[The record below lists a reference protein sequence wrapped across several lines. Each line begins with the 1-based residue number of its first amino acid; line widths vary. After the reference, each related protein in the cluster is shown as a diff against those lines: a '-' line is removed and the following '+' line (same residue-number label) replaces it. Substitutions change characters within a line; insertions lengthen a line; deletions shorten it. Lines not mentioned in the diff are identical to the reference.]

1 MIGTIHESSL
11 YAFTACTQA
20 TLIISAVVVVD
31 DDKDDNR
38 MKQ

>member
-1 MIGTIHESSL
+1 VGTIHEFSL

-20 TLIISAVVVVD
+20 TVIISIVVVD
-31 DDKDDNR
+31 DDDDK